1 MPQGMIT
8 VHTPDMTTWHYDFQ
22 AKVTFCQPMVD
33 VKFEYQDQRG
43 LLCQMQSMTFGTYA
57 DPFSQNTA
65 VGGLDSLAVCG
76 GAGKWNLVVTA
87 TDQAKQTTT
96 LSVPFTLVVSNK

>member
-1 MPQGMIT
+1 MA
-8 VHTPDMTTWHYDFQ
+8 TWQYDFQ
-22 AKVTFCQPMVD
+22 AKVTFCQPMAE
-33 VKFEYQDQRG
+33 VKFDYQDQSG
-43 LLCQMQSMTFGTYA
+43 ALCQMQQHVFTTYA

-65 VGGLDSLAVCG
+65 VGGLGSLSVCG
-76 GAGKWNLVVTA
+76 GRGGGGAWHFLVTA